1 MRVVPPFSLEKQS
14 NHLAALEQVSMI
26 LTEGGPDSVESGNGN
41 ENAHNKKS
49 GDLHDQSNP

>member
-41 ENAHNKKS
+41 ENA
-49 GDLHDQSNP
+49 LYER